1 VQNIELAYRVFSKLG
16 GIEPPNLLAIPPQ
29 VASAEPGDS
38 RVHVEID
45 WIQPSWC
52 TPAEWQQITS
62 EMEVLA
68 GDWVESC
75 YTPVR
80 KRYKLFEDE

>member
-38 RVHVEID
+38 RVHVENGARL
-45 WIQPSWC
+45 P
-52 TPAEWQQITS
+52 PF
-62 EMEVLA
+62 
-68 GDWVESC
+68 
-75 YTPVR
+75 
-80 KRYKLFEDE
+80 KLH